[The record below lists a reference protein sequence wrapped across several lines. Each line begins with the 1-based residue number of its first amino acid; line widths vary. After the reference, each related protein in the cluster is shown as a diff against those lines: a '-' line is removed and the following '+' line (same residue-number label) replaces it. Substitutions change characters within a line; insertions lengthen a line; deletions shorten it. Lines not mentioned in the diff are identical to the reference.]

1 MIINDTNLI
10 PSLIFIN
17 PNISK
22 MAMIN
27 LYNSD
32 IGRFIPFDIQNPLIQ
47 SIISQNNVSLKN
59 KEQIFKL
66 DICI

>member
-22 MAMIN
+22 MAMKN